1 MYINKRRIRLLK
13 PITTESLTLVSLLFH
28 AIERA
33 KTQAIFDRDPY
44 ESRRDALPGS
54 RLLKVLVFYQML
66 KDPSQ
71 RGLVRIVE
79 ESQDAQAAL
88 GGHFAR
94 NTLANALRQ
103 RDLEQMIEAW
113 ALLLAQYSPYLA
125 RMGKK
130 FARVAAVDASLIK
143 LSLEAFDWAKYR
155 KHSGAAKITCVLD
168 WIKGVPQQFVFTAA
182 GKIHDLKATSALAW
196 SAGWTYLFDRGYFS
210 FDLLGELL
218 TAGAHFV
225 IRFKDGVEHRIFE
238 RHEIPDLKLPAGI
251 RAIRSDW
258 TVILP
263 GWDRNLILRLVSYQ
277 LTDGKLIRVL
287 TDRHELSALSI
298 AQLYKERWT
307 IENWW
312 RWLKRLY
319 KVKEPLGRSS
329 NALPLQIVAAFVAD
343 LLLRAF
349 KHSGGFKGSLYGFV
363 TTCRDISLTPIY
375 RLGVLRD
382 VLLAVATWL
391 ELSLALP
398 NGKT

>member
-1 MYINKRRIRLLK
+1 MLLY
-13 PITTESLTLVSLLFH
+13 
-28 AIERA
+28 AIERV
-33 KTQAIFDRDPY
+33 KTQLIFDRDPY
-44 ESRRDALPGS
+44 ESRREALPGS

-71 RGLVRIVE
+71 RGLVRIVK

-88 GGHFAR
+88 GGHLAR
-94 NTLANALRQ
+94 NTLANALCQ

-113 ALLLAQYSPYLA
+113 ALLLAHYSPYLA

-143 LSLEAFDWAKYR
+143 LSLDAFDWAKYR
-155 KHSGAAKITCVLD
+155 EHSGAAKITCVFD
-168 WIKGVPQQFVFTAA
+168 WVKGVPQQFVFTAA
-182 GKIHDLKATSALAW
+182 GKIHDLKAISALAW

-210 FDLLGELL
+210 FDLLGALL

-225 IRFKDGVEHRIFE
+225 IRFKDGVEHRILE
-238 RHEIPDLKLPAGI
+238 RHEIPDLKLPEGM

-258 TVILP
+258 TVLLP
-263 GWDRNLILRLVSYQ
+263 GWDRELILRLVSYQ
-277 LTDGKLIRVL
+277 LTDGKLIRIL
-287 TDRHELSALSI
+287 TDRHDLSALSI

-329 NALPLQIVAAFVAD
+329 NALPLQIVAAFVTD

-349 KHSGGFKGSLYGFV
+349 KQSGGFKGSLYEFV
-363 TTCRDISLTPIY
+363 TTCRDISLTSIC
-375 RLGVLRD
+375 RLGSLREA
-382 VLLAVATWL
+382 LLAIAQWL
-391 ELSLALP
+391 ELPLILP
-398 NGKT
+398 NGKI

>member
-1 MYINKRRIRLLK
+1 LL
-13 PITTESLTLVSLLFH
+13 LY
-28 AIERA
+28 AIERIN
-33 KTQAIFDRDPY
+33 TQVIFDRDPY
-44 ESRRDALPGS
+44 ESRREALPGS

-71 RGLVRIVE
+71 RGLVRIVN

-88 GGHFAR
+88 GGHLAR
-94 NTLANALRQ
+94 NTLANSLCK

-113 ALLLAQYSPYLA
+113 ALLLAHYSAYLA

-143 LSLEAFDWAKYR
+143 LSLDAFDWAKYR
-155 KHSGAAKITCVLD
+155 EKAGAAKITCVFD
-168 WIKGVPQQFVFTAA
+168 WVQGVPQQFVFTAA
-182 GKIHDLKATSALAW
+182 GKIHDLKATSALVW
-196 SAGWTYLFDRGYFS
+196 SASWTYLFDRGYFS
-210 FDLLGELL
+210 FDLLGTLI

-225 IRFKDGVEHRIFE
+225 IRFKDGVEYRILK
-238 RHEIPDLKLPAGI
+238 RHGIPDLKLPAGM

-263 GWDRNLILRLVSYQ
+263 GWDRDLILRLVSYQ

-287 TDRHELSALSI
+287 TDRHDLSALSI
-298 AQLYKERWT
+298 AMLYKERWT

-329 NALPLQIVAAFVAD
+329 NALPLQIVAAFVTD

-349 KHSGGFKGSLYGFV
+349 KHGGGFKGSLYEFV
-363 TTCRDISLTPIY
+363 TTCRDVSLTPID
-375 RLGVLRD
+375 RLGSLRKA
-382 VLLAVATWL
+382 LLAIAKWL
-391 ELSLALP
+391 KLP
-398 NGKT
+398 LDLPSGKT

>member
-1 MYINKRRIRLLK
+1 LL
-13 PITTESLTLVSLLFH
+13 LY
-28 AIERA
+28 AIGRV
-33 KTQAIFDRDPY
+33 KTQVIFDRDPY
-44 ESRRDALPGS
+44 ESRREALPGS

-71 RGLVRIVE
+71 RGLVRIVK

-88 GGHFAR
+88 GGHLAR
-94 NTLANALRQ
+94 NTLANALCQ

-113 ALLLAQYSPYLA
+113 ALLLAHYSPYLA

-130 FARVAAVDASLIK
+130 FARLAAVDASLIK
-143 LSLEAFDWAKYR
+143 LSLDAFDWAKYR
-155 KHSGAAKITCVLD
+155 EHSGAAKITCVFD
-168 WIKGVPQQFVFTAA
+168 WVKGVPQQFVFTAA
-182 GKIHDLKATSALAW
+182 GKIHDLKATPALVW
-196 SAGWTYLFDRGYFS
+196 SAGWTYLFDRGYFA
-210 FDLLGELL
+210 FDLLGTLL

-225 IRFKDGVEHRIFE
+225 IRLKDGVEYRILE
-238 RHEIPDLKLPAGI
+238 RHEIPDLKLPEGM

-258 TVILP
+258 TVLLP
-263 GWDRNLILRLVSYQ
+263 GWDRELILRLVSYQ

-287 TDRHELSALSI
+287 TSRHELSALSI

-329 NALPLQIVAAFVAD
+329 NAFPLQIVAAFVTD

-349 KHSGGFKGSLYGFV
+349 KHSSGFKGSLYEFV
-363 TTCRDISLTPIY
+363 TTCRDISLTPIC
-375 RLGVLRD
+375 RLGSLRE
-382 VLLAVATWL
+382 VLLAVAQWL
-391 ELSLALP
+391 ELPLALP

>member
-1 MYINKRRIRLLK
+1 
-13 PITTESLTLVSLLFH
+13 
-28 AIERA
+28 
-33 KTQAIFDRDPY
+33 
-44 ESRRDALPGS
+44 
-54 RLLKVLVFYQML
+54 
-66 KDPSQ
+66 
-71 RGLVRIVE
+71 
-79 ESQDAQAAL
+79 L
-88 GGHFAR
+88 G
-94 NTLANALRQ
+94 ALR
-103 RDLEQMIEAW
+103 
-113 ALLLAQYSPYLA
+113 
-125 RMGKK
+125 
-130 FARVAAVDASLIK
+130 
-143 LSLEAFDWAKYR
+143 
-155 KHSGAAKITCVLD
+155 
-168 WIKGVPQQFVFTAA
+168 
-182 GKIHDLKATSALAW
+182 
-196 SAGWTYLFDRGYFS
+196 
-210 FDLLGELL
+210 

-225 IRFKDGVEHRIFE
+225 IRLKDGVEHRILE
-238 RHEIPDLKLPAGI
+238 RHEIPDLKLPAGM

-263 GWDRNLILRLVSYQ
+263 GWDRELILRLVSYQ

-287 TDRHELSALSI
+287 TDRHGLSALSI

-329 NALPLQIVAAFVAD
+329 NALPLQIVTAFVAD

-382 VLLAVATWL
+382 VLLAVAEWL
-391 ELSLALP
+391 ELSLALS